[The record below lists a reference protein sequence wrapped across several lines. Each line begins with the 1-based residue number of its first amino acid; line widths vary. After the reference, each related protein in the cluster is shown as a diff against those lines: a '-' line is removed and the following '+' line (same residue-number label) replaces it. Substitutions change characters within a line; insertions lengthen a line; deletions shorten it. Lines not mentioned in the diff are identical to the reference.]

1 MLMNFLKNHKS
12 GIINFNSKG
21 TLNMSNKKVH
31 KKNLLNVSNVHDLS
45 FQKSCVGII
54 AMDESEK

>member
-1 MLMNFLKNHKS
+1 MLMNSLNNHKS
-12 GIINFNSKG
+12 GITSFDSKG

-31 KKNLLNVSNVHDLS
+31 KKNLLNVSLVHELS

>member
-1 MLMNFLKNHKS
+1 MNSLKNHKS

-21 TLNMSNKKVH
+21 TLNMSNKKLH
-31 KKNLLNVSNVHDLS
+31 KKNFVNVSRVHDLS

-54 AMDESEK
+54 TMDESEK